1 MFCLAFCWSWVQNIC
16 YDRHDIM
23 DLIRNTGIPLT
34 LQPRAVPIDPRIPMR
49 PRNVAIV
56 RRTDF
61 MLLKSIYKVVCSP
74 TVYTLMVQA
83 FNLLPANAD
92 AGHPWDPF
100 HDASYVRVDVDT
112 TEILKEE
119 RMHAPDRPVYD
130 AYMALRAKHELDAS
144 SAAASSGSGTAG
156 AATSPDLS
164 STHCSSD

>member
-1 MFCLAFCWSWVQNIC
+1 
-16 YDRHDIM
+16 M
-23 DLIRNTGIPLT
+23 DLIRNTSIPLT
-34 LQPRAVPIDPRIPMR
+34 LHPRAVPIDPRIPMR

-61 MLLKSIYKVVCSP
+61 TRLKSIYKVVCSP

-100 HDASYVRVDVDT
+100 HDASYVRVDVDA

-130 AYMALRAKHELDAS
+130 AFMALRAQHELDAS